1 MKLQKSYS
9 LNKIKEA
16 VIAKGYKWFET
27 GNFNLN
33 LIGIRNSTGVTN
45 TFDDTFFIAYKDADK
60 WKTHNYACT
69 TDPGIYYLN
78 NPLGKQG
85 TAILVPGQYRSTWR
99 IDKHQGIYDA
109 LKQFKAVPVYRDSNK
124 DRVYNHNP
132 DSVTEGIY
140 GINIHRASASGNSER
155 VDKWS
160 AGCQV
165 LANVA
170 DFANLM
176 YLARVSSRVY
186 SNSFTYTLLEAKD
199 IKSYQQK

>member
-1 MKLQKSYS
+1 MKPQKQYS
-9 LNKIKEA
+9 LDQIKSTI
-16 VIAKGYKWFET
+16 IAKGYKWFET

-60 WKTHNYACT
+60 WKTHQYACT
-69 TDPGIYYLN
+69 TDPGDDYLE
-78 NPLGKQG
+78 NPLSKQG

-99 IDKHQGIYDA
+99 IDKHQGLYDA

-124 DRVYNHNP
+124 DHVYNHNP
-132 DSVTEGIY
+132 DSVTDGIY
-140 GINIHRASASGNSER
+140 GINIHRASATGISVK

-165 LANVA
+165 LADRA

-176 YLARVSSRVY
+176 YLARVSARLY
-186 SNSFTYTLLEAKD
+186 SNSFTYTLIEAKD
-199 IKSYQQK
+199 IKSF